1 MATAPQPIL
10 VMRGGTL
17 DDGTSRDFKN
27 DLRGLLYILLVHPLC
42 FEGLNNSFDISWQ
55 IARMAF

>member
-1 MATAPQPIL
+1 MDTVKSINHCGEPDKLQERLSSHKATASQPIL

-27 DLRGLLYILLVHPLC
+27 DLRV
-42 FEGLNNSFDISWQ
+42 
-55 IARMAF
+55 

>member
-1 MATAPQPIL
+1 MDTVKSINHCGEPDKFQERLSSHKATASQPIL

-27 DLRGLLYILLVHPLC
+27 DLRG
-42 FEGLNNSFDISWQ
+42 
-55 IARMAF
+55 